1 MPDDWLQL
9 LLQLPDELLLN
20 RSKKERNISAITKEK
35 QQQKMNIFINKT
47 KKKKNDL
54 VRVKKEKR
62 KTCLYYYI

>member
-1 MPDDWLQL
+1 MPDDGLQL

-47 KKKKNDL
+47 KKKK
-54 VRVKKEKR
+54 KR
-62 KTCLYYYI
+62 FGSS